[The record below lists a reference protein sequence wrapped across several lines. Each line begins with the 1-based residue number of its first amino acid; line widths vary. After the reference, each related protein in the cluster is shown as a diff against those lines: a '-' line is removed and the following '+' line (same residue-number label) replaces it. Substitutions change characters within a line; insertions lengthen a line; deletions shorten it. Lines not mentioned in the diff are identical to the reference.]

1 MLLMMKEALNTITL
15 PPNYV
20 AYDERG
26 VKPYHLNMLLMM
38 KEALKTITLPPT
50 MLLMMRRSTP

>member
-1 MLLMMKEALNTITL
+1 MLLMMKEALHTITL

-26 VKPYHLNMLLMM
+26 VKHHN
-38 KEALKTITLPPT
+38 PT
-50 MLLMMRRSTP
+50 P